1 MLAMRLAAPLVLLA
15 SSSLAVFLACA
26 PRVELPRPIPAR
38 VPIPGPFDAA
48 APLVASGTIVAEG
61 NDAAG
66 RTTPASAE
74 MKNVTV
80 MGDVPV
86 ERFMAAM
93 LAMKGAI
100 GAECKECH
108 PVERFESDEVRAK
121 LKTRQMMRLSVEIG
135 ELFFEKKARVTC
147 FTCHRGKWS
156 PEQDPP
162 LADRMRAAKH
172 PVPAL
177 SEEESATRA
186 EKVFKKVD
194 SFRGETAG
202 SMMSAMSLWTAAV
215 GVDCTYCH
223 TEEGNWEAEDVVQ
236 KDVTRAMVA
245 MTRRINDTWF
255 AGDPVV
261 TCWGCHRG
269 MPIPERTAP
278 EPVN

>member
-1 MLAMRLAAPLVLLA
+1 MRGRFAALLLA
-15 SSSLAVFLACA
+15 SAAIAALLACA
-26 PRVELPRPIPAR
+26 PKVEPARTIPSR

-61 NDAAG
+61 NSAAG

-80 MGDVPV
+80 MADVPV

-108 PVERFESDEVRAK
+108 PVERYESDEVRAK
-121 LKTRQMMRLSVEIG
+121 LKTRQMIKLSVEIG
-135 ELFFEKKARVTC
+135 DLFFEQKARVTC
-147 FTCHRGKWS
+147 FTCHRGKWT

-162 LADRMRAAKH
+162 LADRIRAAKH
-172 PVPAL
+172 PVPLLTA
-177 SEEESATRA
+177 EESAKPA
-186 EKVFKKVD
+186 EKVFTRVQ
-194 SFRGETAG
+194 SFKGMPAA
-202 SMMSAMSLWTAAV
+202 SMMSAMSLWTAAI

-223 TEEGNWEAEDVVQ
+223 TEEGKWAAEDVVQ

-245 MTRRINDTWF
+245 MTKRINDTWF
-255 AGDPVV
+255 AGEPIV

-278 EPVN
+278 DAVEP

>member
-1 MLAMRLAAPLVLLA
+1 MRYLPLLLA
-15 SSSLAVFLACA
+15 SSSLLLFLACA
-26 PRVELPRPIPAR
+26 PKVETARPIPAR

-48 APLVASGTIVAEG
+48 APMVASGSIIAEG
-61 NDAAG
+61 NSSVG
-66 RTTPASAE
+66 PTTLASAE

-80 MGDVPV
+80 MADVPI

-108 PVERFESDEVRAK
+108 PVEHFESDEVRAK
-121 LKTRQMMRLSVEIG
+121 LKTRQMIKMSVEID
-135 ELFFEKKARVTC
+135 ELFFERQARVTC
-147 FTCHRGKWS
+147 FMCHHGKWT

-162 LADRMRAAKH
+162 LKERIRAAKH
-172 PVPAL
+172 PVPSL
-177 SEEESATRA
+177 TEEESAKPA
-186 EKVFKKVD
+186 EKVFRRVQ
-194 SFRGETAG
+194 SFKGKPAAE
-202 SMMSAMSLWTAAV
+202 MMSAMSSWTAAI

-223 TEEGNWEAEDVVQ
+223 TEEGKWDAEDVVQ

-245 MTRRINDTWF
+245 MTDRINGTWF
-255 AGDPVV
+255 AGEPVV

-278 EPVN
+278 DATP

>member
-1 MLAMRLAAPLVLLA
+1 MRPMRLATPVLLFAA

-26 PRVELPRPIPAR
+26 PKVESARPIPAR

-61 NDAAG
+61 NVAAG
-66 RTTPASAE
+66 RTTVASAE

-108 PVERFESDEVRAK
+108 PVEHFESDEVRAK
-121 LKTRQMMRLSVEIG
+121 LKTRQMLRLSVEIA
-135 ELFFEKKARVTC
+135 ELFFDKQARVTC

-162 LADRMRAAKH
+162 LAERMRAAKH
-172 PVPAL
+172 PVPVL
-177 SEEESATRA
+177 SEDESAKPA
-186 EKVFKKVD
+186 EEVFRRVE
-194 SFRGETAG
+194 SFKGQSAA

-223 TEEGNWEAEDVVQ
+223 TEEGKWDAEDVVQ

-245 MTRRINDTWF
+245 MTKRINDTWF
-255 AGDPVV
+255 AGEPVV

-278 EPVN
+278 DAL

>member
-1 MLAMRLAAPLVLLA
+1 MTRAPALALLAASAFAAVLV
-15 SSSLAVFLACA
+15 ACG
-26 PRVELPRPIPAR
+26 PKVEPARTIPAR

-48 APLVASGTIVAEG
+48 APLVASGNIVAEG
-61 NDAAG
+61 NSSFG
-66 RTTPASAE
+66 KTTPASAE

-80 MGDVPV
+80 MADVPV

-108 PVERFESDEVRAK
+108 PVERYESDEVRAK
-121 LKTRQMMRLSVEIG
+121 LKTRQMIKLSVEIG
-135 ELFFEKKARVTC
+135 ELYFEKKSRVTC
-147 FTCHRGKWS
+147 FTCHRGKWT

-162 LADRMRAAKH
+162 LADRIRAAKH
-172 PVPAL
+172 PVPVL
-177 SEEESATRA
+177 SPVQSAKPA
-186 EKVFKKVD
+186 EQVFRRVQ
-194 SFRGETAG
+194 SFQGKTAA
-202 SMMSAMSLWTAAV
+202 SMMTAMASWTAAV

-223 TEEGNWEAEDVVQ
+223 TEEGTWEAENVVQ

-245 MTRRINDTWF
+245 MTDRINATWF
-255 AGDPVV
+255 AGEPIV

-278 EPVN
+278 DAP